1 VNWRIIHIEKTESTM
16 VDALAHP
23 TGTVVVANEQT
34 AGQGRLGRQWHSQP
48 GAGLYL
54 SAVMALPCPT
64 ETVPVI
70 TLALGLA
77 VQETLQRL
85 TGVSCDLRW
94 PNDVLITGKKCVGI
108 LVQLH
113 GDRVIAGIGVNVNQT
128 AFAEEL
134 SSTATSL
141 RIETGQEW
149 SRDKLL
155 DALLETIDSYT
166 SLLHDSGTSAILRL
180 FAQSSSY
187 VSGRKVVVDNAE
199 QSLSGVTD
207 GLDESGFLWVRSSD
221 GRRHLVRAGGIRP
234 A

>member
-1 VNWRIIHIEKTESTM
+1 VNWRIVHLEKTGSTM
-16 VDALAHP
+16 ADALAHP
-23 TGTVVVANEQT
+23 AGTVVVADEQT
-34 AGQGRLGRQWHSQP
+34 AGQGRLGRRWHSEP

-94 PNDVLITGKKCVGI
+94 PNDVLISGRKCAGI

-113 GDRVIAGIGVNVNQT
+113 GDRVIAGIGVNVNQS

-134 SSTATSL
+134 RSTATSL
-141 RIETGQEW
+141 RIETGREW
-149 SRDKLL
+149 PREDLL
-155 DALLETIDSYT
+155 DALLKTIDNYT
-166 SLLHDSGTSAILRL
+166 EVLSESGSVAILRL
-180 FAQSSSY
+180 FTQASSY
-187 VSGRKVVVDNAE
+187 VTGRKVVVDNAE

-207 GLDESGFLWVRSSD
+207 GLNEAGFLWIRSSD
-221 GRRHLVRAGGIRP
+221 GRRHLIRAGGIRP